1 MSDRRNKRGGGGGE
15 GGEERWL
22 LPYADM
28 ITLLLGLFIVLFAMS
43 SVDAKK
49 FDHVRQS
56 LAQTFKGSVLEESG
70 GVLPGSTGV
79 LDPEAANRSPDN
91 TKIALR
97 EQASDATQE
106 TYKKEQAEFE
116 QLVKEAKLDKDIQV
130 VPNERGFTISLA
142 GDAFFDTGQ
151 ARIRPQAEAKLR
163 DVAAELVAFNRKVVI
178 IGHTD
183 ASPFG
188 DRMGNQRLSSDR
200 ANSVFEYL
208 WNAGMQPADMEASGV
223 GATRPKQPYT
233 KNGTRNVAANRRIE
247 ILVLAP
253 GSNDAGLP
261 SVEDIS
267 TATERGKAQEVA
279 AAAAK
284 RATAV
289 DLKSQVDREVST
301 AIAGNV
307 LDQVVEASGDTK

>member
-43 SVDAKK
+43 SVDARK

-70 GVLPGSTGV
+70 GVLPGSSGV
-79 LDPEAANRSPDN
+79 LDPVAANNSPDN
-91 TKIALR
+91 TQIALR
-97 EQASDATQE
+97 EKASNATE
-106 TYKKEQAEFE
+106 KTYKQEQAEFE

-142 GDAFFDTGQ
+142 GDAFFDTGKSQ
-151 ARIRPQAEAKLR
+151 IRPEAKKKLTG
-163 DVAAELVAFNRKVVI
+163 VAAELIQFNRKIAIV
-178 IGHTD
+178 GHTD
-183 ASPFG
+183 ATPFG
-188 DRMGNQRLSSDR
+188 DRMGNQRLSADR
-200 ANSVFEYL
+200 ANAVFEYL
-208 WNAGMQPADMEASGV
+208 WDAGMQPVDMKTEAY
-223 GATRPKQPYT
+223 GATRPKVEY
-233 KNGTRNVAANRRIE
+233 KKGGTRNVPANRRIE

-253 GSNDAGLP
+253 GADDAGLP
-261 SVEDIS
+261 NAKDIS
-267 TATERGKAQEVA
+267 TAVQRGKAQEAA

-284 RATAV
+284 RATQV
-289 DLKSQVDREVST
+289 DVHAQVDRQVST